1 MCLCLCVSLHK
12 CTCPVSYLCVCACVH
27 VHVCMYVCMYVLMFC
42 ESICIYSTWL
52 KAHLL
57 LYMLRN
63 MPVFSGNQNTWV
75 AGKQVSVFSKFVQL
89 YNSLFNLLLVTYH
102 TVTKGCQRR
111 VSHKL
116 VAEYTQWS
124 CLSCS
129 GIHSCT
135 YDIVCGE
142 CVYKHCLEW
151 VGYTWEQ
158 V

>member
-27 VHVCMYVCMYVLMFC
+27 VHVCMYVRRYVLMFC

-52 KAHLL
+52 QAHLL